1 MKINDFMK
9 ELEQIVSE
17 NGNNCQVVVALSK
30 KHDDSS
36 KSNLHPSMQQALKP
50 FLKFQ

>member
-9 ELEQIVSE
+9 ELEQIISE
-17 NGNNCQVVVALSK
+17 NGKNCQVVIALSK
-30 KHDDSS
+30 KHDDP

-50 FLKFQ
+50 FLQFK

>member
-9 ELEQIVSE
+9 ELEQLIAE
-17 NGNNCQVVVALSK
+17 NGNNCKVVVAISK
-30 KHDDSS
+30 KDS
-36 KSNLHPSMQQALKP
+36 KKNENLHPSMQQALKP